1 MTQLARRLT
10 LVDAVVIGLGSM
22 IGAGVFAVCLVSY
35 ELTVRHSFMGRWLNG
50 RRVPWRRRP
59 AEPLTETVARI
70 LSRRNIRL
78 EENLDDLMTAWPELA
93 GPDLEGRVRPGKC
106 EQHILYLYA
115 ATSAD
120 IFELRRFKL
129 RALEARIKQHP
140 AGKTIRQVRIQL
152 DPG

>member
-1 MTQLARRLT
+1 MPAERTYTRRRAAATPPVRLRAIRLPT
-10 LVDAVVIGLGSM
+10 VDGSPGLPLDGD
-22 IGAGVFAVCLVSY
+22 AP
-35 ELTVRHSFMGRWLNG
+35 E
-50 RRVPWRRRP
+50 RRRP

-93 GPDLEGRVRPGKC
+93 GPELDGRVRPGKC